1 MNRYWKKISE
11 TEKRRTLKEHGV
23 TDDVVEVILKAI
35 SVDPADRYSSAKS
48 MQDALTELPMKNNKP
63 NRKVK
68 RLTAALLIAATLAG
82 LVGLSM
88 IFAGVYQLDVENGT
102 KMEMSVQDGTQ
113 VSDELTLPSAP
124 SGDG

>member
-1 MNRYWKKISE
+1 M
-11 TEKRRTLKEHGV
+11 